1 MKELNQTVNKTV
13 ITNTRFFKMFTNAS
27 HIKKEEQIMATITI
41 TIELMGIITIIMKNY
56 KYNYKYNHNYKYNYK
71 YNYRYNDKF
80 KNNPRC

>member
-41 TIELMGIITIIMKNY
+41 TIEIMGIITSTIIGIMINLKTILDARTYTILTEINS
-56 KYNYKYNHNYKYNYK
+56 
-71 YNYRYNDKF
+71 
-80 KNNPRC
+80 